1 MYHAAAPATPATEEY
16 RPFGNVETRN
26 GLQERI
32 EIPLMIRAL
41 SIPQGLR
48 ILEVGCGRG
57 VALPVFIERLAP
69 AELWGVDVDPR
80 LVRVA
85 RERCAGRGLDATV
98 VEGDVRA
105 LPFDSG
111 RFDLVIDF
119 GTCYH
124 VSGGREGARQALREI
139 ARVLAP
145 GGLFVHE
152 TPVAQHLAH
161 PLRSFARTLPWS
173 GAPFSFRRTGILWS
187 SRAREI
193 SSVPPAL

>member
-1 MYHAAAPATPATEEY
+1 MQQAVVESGNEY
-16 RPFGNVETRN
+16 VPFGNVEARN

-41 SIPQGLR
+41 SIPKGLR

-57 VALPVFIERLAP
+57 VALPVFLQRLAP
-69 AELWGVDVDPR
+69 AELWGVDVDPA
-80 LVRVA
+80 LVRIA
-85 RERCAGRGLDATV
+85 RERIAVQRLDATV
-98 VEGDVRA
+98 VEGDVRE
-105 LPFDSG
+105 LPFPSG

-124 VSGGREGARQALREI
+124 VSGGRDGMRRALSEI

-145 GGLFVHE
+145 GGMFVHE

-161 PLRSFARTLPWS
+161 PLRSFARTLPWNEA
-173 GAPFSFRRTGILWS
+173 GFSFMKTGILWS
-187 SRAREI
+187 VRVREGESR
-193 SSVPPAL
+193 SVPPSL

>member
-1 MYHAAAPATPATEEY
+1 MQQAVVQGTEEY
-16 RPFGNVETRN
+16 VPFGNVEARN
-26 GLQERI
+26 GLQERV

-41 SIPQGLR
+41 SIPKGLR

-57 VALPVFIERLAP
+57 VALPVFVERLAP
-69 AELWGVDVDPR
+69 AEVWGVDVDPA
-80 LVRVA
+80 LVRIA
-85 RERCAGRGLDATV
+85 RNRIAAHKLDATV

-105 LPFDSG
+105 LPFPSA

-124 VSGGREGARQALREI
+124 VSGGREGARLALGEI

-145 GGLFVHE
+145 GGVFVHE

-173 GAPFSFRRTGILWS
+173 GAPFSFVKTGILWS
-187 SRAREI
+187 VRVREGERARGY
-193 SSVPPAL
+193 A

>member
-1 MYHAAAPATPATEEY
+1 MPHVSVIPRPAIDQSPEEY
-16 RPFGNVETRN
+16 VPFANMETRN
-26 GLQERI
+26 GLQERL

-41 SIPQGLR
+41 AIPKGLR

-57 VALPVFIERLAP
+57 VALPVFSERLEP
-69 AELWGVDVDPR
+69 EELWGVDVDPS

-85 RERCAGRGLDATV
+85 RERIAAGKLPATV

-124 VSGGREGARQALREI
+124 VSGGVDGARRALNEI

-145 GGLFVHE
+145 GGMFVHE
-152 TPVAQHLAH
+152 TPIAQHLAH
-161 PLRSFARTLPWS
+161 PLRSFAKTLPWRYTTFLRS
-173 GAPFSFRRTGILWS
+173 KTAVLWTMRRRS
-187 SRAREI
+187 A
-193 SSVPPAL
+193 